1 MQLLIQ
7 STGAAVIRRINF
19 PKRLAARMTRGECQ
33 RSRLRPLLSE
43 ADEQDARQTVALV
56 LCQLGIP
63 DATRAAIER
72 AERMAALC
80 PLFKRSACERA
91 SYSAAARTLGLE
103 RWKACFRAVRSA
115 LRIDRRVREDATDF
129 STLPEVAVRVEHAS
143 EAECRRARL
152 ARRVRYARSLLHASL
167 SADPSRK
174 RVSTFHGHLSTL
186 RAFAAI
192 WGGKLA
198 KRPLCEGD
206 SEAALRVARH
216 RFCAYLDKGEAALTA
231 AAMNGISTARP
242 RVCNERGELK
252 AFAAL

>member
-33 RSRLRPLLSE
+33 RARLRPLLSE

-56 LCQLGIP
+56 LCQLGLP

-80 PLFKRSACERA
+80 PLFARSACERA
-91 SYSAAARTLGLE
+91 SYSAAARTLGLD

-129 STLPEVAVRVEHAS
+129 STLPEVSVRVEHPS
-143 EAECRRARL
+143 VAEYRRAKL
-152 ARRVRYARSLLHASL
+152 ARRVRYMHSLLHAAL
-167 SADPSRK
+167 SVDDSRK
-174 RVSTFHGHLSTL
+174 SRAVFRKHLGML
-186 RAFAAI
+186 RTIAAI
-192 WGGKLA
+192 WGGRLA
-198 KRPLCEGD
+198 TRPLCTGK
-206 SEAALRVARH
+206 SESAIRVLFS
-216 RFCAYLDKGEAALTA
+216 RFHDYMNNGEAALTA
-231 AAMNGISTARP
+231 AAMEGISTARP